1 LPGLVLAFGYVAGFD
16 FKIGWLNPRQNP
28 ILLLVISYSVRR
40 LPYIVRAAYAGFQ
53 QASIT
58 LEEASAN
65 LGATPWRTL
74 RKITLPLVMANL
86 IAGTVLTFSFAMLE
100 VSDGLILAMREK
112 YYPITKMI
120 WQLMGR
126 IDPNAPGLACAL
138 GVVGMGILAASLVI
152 AGKLLGKKTGQLF
165 RA

>member
-1 LPGLVLAFGYVAGFD
+1 VAGFD
-16 FKIGWLNPRQNP
+16 VNISWLNPRQNP
-28 ILLLVISYSVRR
+28 VLLLVVSYSVRR
-40 LPYIVRAAYAGFQ
+40 LPYIVRSAYAGFQ
-53 QASIT
+53 QASIS

-65 LGATPWRTL
+65 LGASPFRTL

-100 VSDGLILAMREK
+100 VSDGLILAMREQ
-112 YYPITKMI
+112 YFPITKMI

-126 IDPNAPGLACAL
+126 IDPNASGIACAL
-138 GVVGMGILAASLVI
+138 GVVGMAILTLSLLI
-152 AGKLLGKKTGQLF
+152 AGKVMGRKMGQLF